1 MAGGSQLTSSGQTGY
16 AIPNAKLSVT
26 DDGLNNLTIAVLTS
40 DGSDPSPTKPLYMA
54 FNDAYLTTLY
64 TRIITYPL
72 RVTIPAGATIGT
84 FDNLANRIWVAAF
97 DVSGTVYL
105 AVCNC
110 RAGGDIYPLG
120 VDKLFG
126 ATASAISAAS
136 DSPGVFYA
144 TSAIAGVARLI
155 ANITYEVALVT
166 AGNWSGGTPTRIE
179 MMGPNSPRP
188 GDIVQRRFASTGGA
202 VATGTTLIPFDDT
215 NPVLGEGDVYLVHSF
230 AALSLANILRHRVD
244 LNVAHSLA
252 AQPCVVY
259 LNAISTTFAVGWNTS
274 PAANA
279 PFPLRID
286 QLTTPATT
294 IARDFNVV
302 AGGTTGG
309 TLTLNGTGGARKFG
323 GFLASTYAID
333 EIWG

>member
-1 MAGGSQLTSSGQTGY
+1 MSSVIVSSGQTGY
-16 AIPNAKLSVT
+16 AIPNAKISVT
-26 DDGLNNLTIAVLTS
+26 DDGSNNLTVAVLTAA
-40 DGSDPSPTKPLYMA
+40 GSDPSPTSPLYIA
-54 FNDAYLTTLY
+54 FNDVLLTTLY
-64 TRIITYPL
+64 ARIITYPL
-72 RVTIPAGATIGT
+72 KIIIPAGATLGT
-84 FDNLANRIWVAAF
+84 FDGYSSRIWIAAF
-97 DVSGTVYL
+97 DVNGTVNL
-105 AVCNC
+105 AVCTC
-110 RAGGDIYPLG
+110 RAGGDIYPIG
-120 VDKLFG
+120 ADKLGG
-126 ATASAISAAS
+126 AGAAAISAAS

-144 TSAIAGVARLI
+144 GSAISGAVRLI
-155 ANITYEVALVT
+155 GNFTYEIALAV

-188 GDIVQRRFASTGGA
+188 GDIVQSRFKSTGGA
-202 VATGTTLIPFDDT
+202 VATGTSLIPLDDT
-215 NPVLGEGDVYLVHSF
+215 NPVLGEGDVFLVHSF

-252 AQPCVVY
+252 AQPCAVY

-294 IARDFNVV
+294 VARDFNVV

-323 GFLASTYAID
+323 GFLASTYTID